1 LKINNF
7 LILQKSWKF
16 FSCEPKDEEITIPN
30 ASEDSVYIN
39 NMTEV
44 TDAFDEEYV
53 ITDGIISFPSNNI
66 RSEPSTEEGLEPIV

>member
-1 LKINNF
+1 
-7 LILQKSWKF
+7 
-16 FSCEPKDEEITIPN
+16 
-30 ASEDSVYIN
+30 
-39 NMTEV
+39 MTEV